1 MYGVEDMATPY
12 DNVQKAEVVCRKNFS
27 LRALIARNFFAV
39 LGPIRTDLKIG
50 HYNSPPQE
58 ILGPFGTG
66 VKRSGEFAG
75 SRAHVRPFALASSS
89 TQTARVPQAEK
100 ADPSLRSG

>member
-1 MYGVEDMATPY
+1 LAQEFFFASAYRTE
-12 DNVQKAEVVCRKNFS
+12 
-27 LRALIARNFFAV
+27 FFAV

-50 HYNSPPQE
+50 HYNSLPQE

-66 VKRSGEFAG
+66 VKRSGAVAG
-75 SRAHVRPFALASSS
+75 LRAHVQPFALASSP
-89 TQTARVPQAEK
+89 TQIVSALQADK